1 MANLS
6 LPRRRLVALVA
17 SLMIVSSLVFSETH
31 AFVSKAP
38 LSTPTISRNHER
50 QPPTRTV
57 FSRRWCNG
65 TPVNGSQTKA
75 AVSKT
80 SVNLALVGSLVSWFV
95 VSWEALMLPHPNPA
109 VAAILCLRHDI
120 LTFSQAIA
128 FPFPV
133 MTAAYLALG
142 QNNGQDETLHR
153 RLLLGIASMSLWTMA
168 GVFFCKTFSRGFELF
183 STPTRYIIAAVQGA
197 IAAWAITSWKRS
209 IRGSSSF
216 WLSRLIRGSVGSVM
230 ALFHQEGGAAV
241 VMDNPEQD
249 NDESNNNIALYS
261 FSAMGLLILA
271 AMPQLVGFPTATIPT
286 ILGKRF
292 SRAASG
298 ITFLGSVLVYC
309 VRDHAMSSPL
319 SSPSSLPST
328 INGDDTL
335 MYPPQKAIGTLRNG
349 LAWGALGHLFLVVGK
364 IVGIDGG
371 GLLLP
376 GNGLWEYYPSM
387 VNASRA
393 ATCLMLVTYTTL
405 AFVCSSSTRQ
415 MNE

>member
-17 SLMIVSSLVFSETH
+17 SLMIVSSLVCSETQ
-31 AFVSKAP
+31 AFVAKAP
-38 LSTPTISRNHER
+38 LSTPTISRNHKR
-50 QPPTRTV
+50 KPPTRTV
-57 FSRRWCNG
+57 FSRRWGNG
-65 TPVNGSQTKA
+65 NHVNGSQTKA
-75 AVSKT
+75 AVSKIY
-80 SVNLALVGSLVSWFV
+80 VNLALVGSLVSWFT

-109 VAAILCLRHDI
+109 VAAMLCLRHDI

-183 STPTRYIIAAVQGA
+183 STPTRYIIATVQGA
-197 IAAWAITSWKRS
+197 IAAWAITSWKTS

-216 WLSRLIRGSVGSVM
+216 GLSRLIRGSVGSVM

-241 VMDNPEQD
+241 VMDNPEKD
-249 NDESNNNIALYS
+249 NDDNDDDDDDDNVQSNNNNIALYS

-309 VRDHAMSSPL
+309 VRDHAMSSPSS
-319 SSPSSLPST
+319 SSPST
-328 INGDDTL
+328 ANGDDTL
-335 MYPPQKAIGTLRNG
+335 MYPPTTKKAIGTLRNG
-349 LAWGALGHLFLVVGK
+349 FALGALGPCFWWWERSWGLMVEDCCCLAMDCGNTIPPWSMLREQPHLSC
-364 IVGIDGG
+364 
-371 GLLLP
+371 
-376 GNGLWEYYPSM
+376 W
-387 VNASRA
+387 
-393 ATCLMLVTYTTL
+393 
-405 AFVCSSSTRQ
+405 
-415 MNE
+415 

>member
-1 MANLS
+1 
-6 LPRRRLVALVA
+6 
-17 SLMIVSSLVFSETH
+17 
-31 AFVSKAP
+31 
-38 LSTPTISRNHER
+38 
-50 QPPTRTV
+50 
-57 FSRRWCNG
+57 
-65 TPVNGSQTKA
+65 
-75 AVSKT
+75 
-80 SVNLALVGSLVSWFV
+80 
-95 VSWEALMLPHPNPA
+95 MLPHPNPA
-109 VAAILCLRHDI
+109 VAAMLCLRHDI

-183 STPTRYIIAAVQGA
+183 STPTRYIIATVQGA
-197 IAAWAITSWKRS
+197 IAAWAITSWKTS

-216 WLSRLIRGSVGSVM
+216 GLSRLIRGSVGSVM

-241 VMDNPEQD
+241 VMDNPEKD
-249 NDESNNNIALYS
+249 NDDDDDDDDDNVQSNNNNIALYS

-309 VRDHAMSSPL
+309 VRDHAMSSPSS
-319 SSPSSLPST
+319 SSPST
-328 INGDDTL
+328 ANGDDTL
-335 MYPPQKAIGTLRNG
+335 MYPPTTKKAIGTLRNG
-349 LAWGALGHLFLVVGK
+349 FALGALGHLFLVVGK

-393 ATCLMLVTYTTL
+393 ATSLMLVTYSTL
-405 AFVCSSSTRQ
+405 AFVCSSSSRATTAATAAASSSNRQ
-415 MNE
+415 INE

>member
-1 MANLS
+1 
-6 LPRRRLVALVA
+6 
-17 SLMIVSSLVFSETH
+17 MILSSLVCSEIQ
-31 AFVSKAP
+31 AFVAKAP
-38 LSTPTISRNHER
+38 LSTPTNSRNHRR
-50 QPPTRTV
+50 QPPTRAV
-57 FSRRWCNG
+57 FSRRWSNG
-65 TPVNGSQTKA
+65 NHVNGSQSKA

-80 SVNLALVGSLVSWFV
+80 SVNLALVGSLVSWFA

-109 VAAILCLRHDI
+109 VAAMLCLRHDI

-142 QNNGQDETLHR
+142 QNNGQDETLHS

-183 STPTRYIIAAVQGA
+183 STPTRYIIATVQGA

-249 NDESNNNIALYS
+249 NDDDGDNVRSNNNIALYS
-261 FSAMGLLILA
+261 FSAIGLLILA

-309 VRDHAMSSPL
+309 VRDHAMSSL
-319 SSPSSLPST
+319 SSSPSSA
-328 INGDDTL
+328 NGDDTL
-335 MYPPQKAIGTLRNG
+335 MDPPEKAIGTLRNG
-349 LAWGALGHLFLVVGK
+349 LALGALGHLFLVVGK

-393 ATCLMLVTYTTL
+393 ATCLMLVTYSTL
-405 AFVCSSSTRQ
+405 AFVCSSSSKQ
-415 MNE
+415 